1 MKKDEVQHLALLAR
15 IALSAE
21 EEITLASDL
30 DAILGYVSEIQ
41 AVEGAT
47 SARAAGPHRNVLRE
61 DRDPHTS
68 GTYTDDLVAAAPR
81 TEGNYIKVQ
90 QVI

>member
-1 MKKDEVQHLALLAR
+1 MKEDEIKNLALLAR
-15 IALSAE
+15 IALSADE
-21 EEITLASDL
+21 ETTLAGDL

-41 AVEGAT
+41 AVEGVVPEHI
-47 SARAAGPHRNVLRE
+47 AGKLRNVMRE
-61 DRDPHTS
+61 DRDPHQP
-68 GTYTDDLVAAAPR
+68 GTYTNDLIAAAPR